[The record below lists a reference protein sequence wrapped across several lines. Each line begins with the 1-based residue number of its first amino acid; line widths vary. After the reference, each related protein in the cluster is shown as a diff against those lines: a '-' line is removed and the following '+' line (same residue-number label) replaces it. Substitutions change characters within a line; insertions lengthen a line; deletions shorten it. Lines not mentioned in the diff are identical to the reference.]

1 MIKNYLKIAVRNI
14 SKNKLYSFINIA
26 GLAIGMA
33 CAILIFRWVQNEL
46 GYDSFFKNADSIYRV
61 NWSYK
66 WNGDEGVAPTTPPPL
81 AAKLVDEVPEVAAS
95 TRIYPV
101 SPMVARYEDKF
112 FNENRI
118 FGADSNFF
126 GFFDFKLLAGDPE
139 TALSSPNSVVL
150 TESEA
155 KKYFGGESP
164 LGKIITLGDQKWEI
178 DKLYDNSFRVTGV
191 VQDPPD
197 NSHLHFAMLTSISSY
212 PSVSFFNWSWIWM
225 QVVTYA
231 RLRNNASVPA
241 IESKVKQIVA
251 HYAPAA
257 FHRVGFSYDDLMK
270 NGGRWDFVFQ
280 PLKDV
285 YLGSTQIRN
294 PLGPIGNRSYV
305 YSFSLIAAFILLIA
319 CINFMNLST
328 ARSEKRARE
337 VGVRKTLGSSRNS
350 LIAQFVLESMVY
362 SLLALPIALFLVE
375 LLMGPFNNIAGK
387 SLNLNLFDPLWQ
399 IPALFFLVLSV
410 GLVAGSYPGLYLS
423 SFLPVQILKTP
434 IHTGAGGKR
443 FRNVLTIFQFA
454 MSIGLIVCTLLVQ
467 KQLSFLKN
475 ANLGFDKENIVVI
488 SNMNNPLGNQ
498 LDAFKDKIKTY
509 SEVTDASVS
518 TGVPPNYGFGDYYKV
533 PGKGDE
539 QFELV
544 SYMVD
549 EDFIKTLG
557 VQLDQGRG
565 FQKDHPAD
573 AESVILNETAVKQF
587 GITDPIGKTINYPS
601 KGNYTIIGVTKDFNF
616 IDLHSPILPFALFEH
631 TSNSY
636 EIPNSYIIVRLKG
649 RDVAAGISLLESTWK
664 SFTNRTPFEYSFLD
678 QNLSQQYTS
687 ERNLGKIFL
696 VFSLLAIF
704 IGSLGLLGLTAFVT
718 ERRTKEI
725 GIRKIL
731 GASIPQI
738 VMLLSKEFTKWVL
751 IANVIAW
758 PAAYYGMNKW
768 LKDFAYRTDISV
780 WIFVASGA
788 MALLIALLTVSS
800 HAIKAATA
808 NPVESLRYE

>member
-1 MIKNYLKIAVRNI
+1 
-14 SKNKLYSFINIA
+14 
-26 GLAIGMA
+26 
-33 CAILIFRWVQNEL
+33 
-46 GYDSFFKNADSIYRV
+46 
-61 NWSYK
+61 
-66 WNGDEGVAPTTPPPL
+66 
-81 AAKLVDEVPEVAAS
+81 
-95 TRIYPV
+95 
-101 SPMVARYEDKF
+101 
-112 FNENRI
+112 
-118 FGADSNFF
+118 
-126 GFFDFKLLAGDPE
+126 
-139 TALSSPNSVVL
+139 
-150 TESEA
+150 
-155 KKYFGGESP
+155 
-164 LGKIITLGDQKWEI
+164 
-178 DKLYDNSFRVTGV
+178 
-191 VQDPPD
+191 
-197 NSHLHFAMLTSISSY
+197 
-212 PSVSFFNWSWIWM
+212 M

-231 RLRNNASVPA
+231 RLKNNASIPA
-241 IESKVKQIVA
+241 VESKVRHIVA

-257 FHRVGFSYDDLMK
+257 FHRVGFSYDDLIK
-270 NGGRWDFVFQ
+270 NGGRWDFAFQ

-305 YSFSLIAAFILLIA
+305 YAFSLIAVFILLIA

-337 VGVRKTLGSSRNS
+337 VGIRKTLGSSRNS

-362 SLLALPIALFLVE
+362 SLLALPIALFLAE
-375 LLMGPFNNIAGK
+375 LLIEPFNNLAGK
-387 SLNLNLFDPLWQ
+387 SLSLNLFDPVWQ
-399 IPALFFLVLSV
+399 LPVLAFFSLVV
-410 GLVAGSYPGLYLS
+410 GLIAGSYPGLYLS
-423 SFLPVQILKTP
+423 SFRPMQILKAR
-434 IHTGAGGKR
+434 IHARAGGSR
-443 FRNVLTIFQFA
+443 FRNSLTIFQFA
-454 MSIGLIVCTLLVQ
+454 VSIGLIACTLLVQ
-467 KQLSFLKN
+467 KQLTFVKN
-475 ANLGFDKENIVVI
+475 ANLGFDKENVVI
-488 SNMNNPLGNQ
+488 ISNVNNPLGNQ
-498 LDAFKDKIKTY
+498 LDAFKEKIKIY
-509 SEVTDASVS
+509 SQVADASVS
-518 TGVPPNYGFGDYYKV
+518 TGVPPNFGHGDYYKV
-533 PGKGDE
+533 QGKGDE
-539 QFELV
+539 QFELL

-587 GITDPIGKTINYPS
+587 GIVDPIGKTINYPS

-649 RDVAAGISLLESTWK
+649 SDIAAGISLLASTWK
-664 SFTNRTPFEYSFLD
+664 SFADRTPFEYSFLD
-678 QNLSQQYTS
+678 QNLAQQYTS

-731 GASIPQI
+731 GASISQI

-751 IANVIAW
+751 IANIIAW
-758 PAAYYGMNKW
+758 PLAYYIMNTW
-768 LKDFAYRTDISV
+768 LQNFAYRTSISV
-780 WIFVASGA
+780 LIFVASGA
-788 MALLIALLTVSS
+788 MALVTALLTISIL
-800 HAIKAATA
+800 AIKAATA